1 MVREEH
7 YSALEANQ
15 QRPALSLH
23 NEGKLDKHTEGN
35 VYWIQFELLWRDYF
49 YYVSQKFSKLRP
61 FATERLRKARKMTP
75 DDPDPSEAGTAS
87 TLFNIGGFQEVLK
100 PKESAKVI
108 DSWNGFNL
116 SDPKDKARLFFE
128 GNTGVPFI
136 DAALREISA
145 TGYMSNRMR
154 QNVASYFAVDLYVDW
169 RVGAEWFETLL
180 CDHDVCSNSGNWQY
194 QASGVG
200 LDARASRK
208 FNQIKQANDY
218 DLNDEYVKTWI
229 PAIKDLDEMHVQ
241 TPWCEFGLGMVMP
254 VRLRQR
260 KADLD
265 PGSLQIVLPDEKKS
279 SLDYPSQPIS
289 EAPEWKKHY
298 RAKNG
303 RGGGGNR
310 SQPGGRNGP
319 GGPGEGKGG
328 RGGKGGDRGR
338 GGKHRGGGGR
348 GGGGPKGGI
357 REQHE

>member
-1 MVREEH
+1 M
-7 YSALEANQ
+7 
-15 QRPALSLH
+15 
-23 NEGKLDKHTEGN
+23 
-35 VYWIQFELLWRDYF
+35 YWIQFELLWRDYF

-145 TGYMSNRMR
+145 TGYMYNRMR

-218 DLNDEYVKTWI
+218 DLHDEYVKTWI
-229 PAIKDLDEMHVQ
+229 PAIRDLDEMHVQ
-241 TPWCEFGLGMVMP
+241 TPWCESGLSVVIMF
-254 VRLRQR
+254 
-260 KADLD
+260 
-265 PGSLQIVLPDEKKS
+265 
-279 SLDYPSQPIS
+279 
-289 EAPEWKKHY
+289 H
-298 RAKNG
+298 RANG
-303 RGGGGNR
+303 RLNLCLASCKQYFRTRKSRR
-310 SQPGGRNGP
+310 STTPRNPSARLPSGRNITVPRAVEAVAETARNREAGMDP
-319 GGPGEGKGG
+319 VGLAKARVVEAERVAIEAEVESIEAGVAVEVADPRVVIESSTS
-328 RGGKGGDRGR
+328 RGSTCLR
-338 GGKHRGGGGR
+338 
-348 GGGGPKGGI
+348 
-357 REQHE
+357 